1 MNYSNFKYF
10 INTYIGYCIGIIVTL
25 LIMVLFNHAQPAL
38 LYLVPGVLITST
50 GTSIILWNF
59 NEEKVQ
65 KEEFKKKDERRK
77 KRLNN

>member
-50 GTSIILWNF
+50 CTSILNG
-59 NEEKVQ
+59 
-65 KEEFKKKDERRK
+65 EFKARLLMKKKLRKKNIKKDDK
-77 KRLNN
+77 